1 MHISA
6 KIFLIIGG
14 IVSIIGII
22 AIAMGASQIDD
33 LDDSWN
39 TFEVEDGTNGTF
51 QIVDEDGIGDSGF
64 TFWVKGVYEDQ
75 NDDGVWDVCEDFSV
89 TIIEKPDV
97 NESWIGGEL
106 NGEFYFE
113 VVPLREGCEAVEE
126 NKNLDR
132 EDKGLVKVG
141 RACWAC
147 YSGNF
152 TFESNQ
158 KVWVTNDDVVG
169 KKIVEDGIGVFL
181 GFVGGFGG
189 ICCGIIFLIIGGIL
203 ALTVKDNKAQEM
215 MFAPPADNLMLS
227 AQTPVVNPNKTHMSQ
242 PDFGDKT

>member
-1 MHISA
+1 MHTAA
-6 KIFLIIGG
+6 KIFLIIGA
-14 IVSIIGII
+14 IVSVGGII

-51 QIVDEDGIGDSGF
+51 QIVDEDGVGDSGV
-64 TFWVKGVYEDQ
+64 TFWVKGVYEDK
-75 NDDGVWDVCEDFSV
+75 NGDGTWDVCENFSV
-89 TIIEKPDV
+89 TISEKPDV
-97 NESWIGGEL
+97 NESWVGGEL
-106 NGEFYFE
+106 DGEFYFE
-113 VVPLREGCEAVEE
+113 VVPLREGCEAIEE

-169 KKIVEDGIGVFL
+169 KKIAEDGLGVFL
-181 GFVGGFGG
+181 GFAGGFGG

-203 ALTVKDNKAQEM
+203 AFTIKDNNAQQM
-215 MFAPPADNLMLS
+215 TYMPPADNQLI
-227 AQTPVVNPNKTHMSQ
+227 AQQTVDKSTTTHMSQ

>member
-1 MHISA
+1 MHIAA

-51 QIVDEDGIGDSGF
+51 QIVDEDGVGDSGV
-64 TFWVKGVYEDQ
+64 TFWVKGVYEDK
-75 NDDGVWDVCEDFSV
+75 NEDDKWDVCENFSV

-97 NESWIGGEL
+97 NESWPLAYDGD
-106 NGEFYFE
+106 FYPE
-113 VVPLREGCEAVEE
+113 AYLPLKGCEATDE
-126 NKNLDR
+126 NKNTDR
-132 EDKGLVKVG
+132 EDKGLVQVG
-141 RACWAC
+141 RACYAC

-169 KKIVEDGIGVFL
+169 KKIAEDGIGVFL

-203 ALTVKDNKAQEM
+203 ALTVKDDKAQGM

-227 AQTPVVNPNKTHMSQ
+227 AQTPVVTPNKTHMSQ